1 MGSTALMSRLG
12 PRMLPFLAILRH
24 DLRTLRESWLVRF
37 WLIGAALL
45 TIIVATANWAHAPTA
60 HLVASLLFPYL
71 VVPWFL
77 VVMVLGVNP
86 ISGSRVEALADGFL
100 SRPVT
105 RREFLLAVWAA
116 RVVAVLAGYLLV
128 MIPAVAL
135 AVLVKRPAPVDEV
148 TLYGIV
154 AALSVVGLVL
164 VFQVSLAFLVGTLL
178 RRPLV
183 SIVLLL
189 FLWGPV
195 NWVLDSFRLEALSPI
210 SLNRNLPALLRQPWR
225 DAETAVADRIDE
237 GDLEALKFQ
246 TANFLNALSGGE
258 PQRPPEKN
266 ASFFDRD
273 KYKDFSL
280 WRVLLGYGLPTLAAV
295 GLATLVFSRRDL

>member
-1 MGSTALMSRLG
+1 
-12 PRMLPFLAILRH
+12 MLPFLAILRH

-45 TIIVATANWAHAPTA
+45 TLIVATVNWAHAPTA

-71 VVPWFL
+71 VIPWFL

-116 RVVAVLAGYLLV
+116 RVAAVLAGYLLV

-195 NWVLDSFRLEALSPI
+195 NLVLDSFRLEALSPI

-225 DAETAVADRIDE
+225 DAEGAAAARLDKSDF
-237 GDLEALKFQ
+237 EAA
-246 TANFLNALSGGE
+246 ANFVSVLLGGE
-258 PQRPPEKN
+258 PQRPPEKE

-273 KYKDFSL
+273 KSKDFSL
-280 WRVLLGYGLPTLAAV
+280 WKVLLGYGLPTLAAV

>member
-1 MGSTALMSRLG
+1 
-12 PRMLPFLAILRH
+12 MLPFLAILRH

-45 TIIVATANWAHAPTA
+45 TLIVATVNWAHAPTA

-71 VVPWFL
+71 VIPWFL

-195 NWVLDSFRLEALSPI
+195 NLVLDSFRLEALSPI

-225 DAETAVADRIDE
+225 DAEGAAAARLDKSDF
-237 GDLEALKFQ
+237 EAA
-246 TANFLNALSGGE
+246 ANFVSVLLGGE
-258 PQRPPEKN
+258 PQRPPEKET
-266 ASFFDRD
+266 SFFDRD

-280 WRVLLGYGLPTLAAV
+280 WKVLLGYGLPTLAAV